1 MSRSLSLAAYR
12 ALSRRRFRASAIGDI
27 ERPDGDLL
35 WMHATSRD
43 RLNALC
49 NLAARIKSQ
58 RPGLQVLATVDQD
71 RTDSFSPNGCD
82 LLQILGPD
90 HPDQARQF
98 LDHWRPNLCLWAG
111 GDLMPN
117 LITQARSRDIPM
129 VLMDLAEDEVPARR
143 SRWMPDLGRLTLGC
157 FHQILVRDDATAE
170 ALHRAGFSPA
180 RVRVA
185 GRLRTTATPP
195 PCSDDLLDELSGD
208 LGGRPVWFAAGTQP
222 AEVDL
227 VLDAQRSAMRLIHRL
242 LLVIDVADPRDAV
255 GLKDHVVSA
264 GMRCAEWDNG
274 DQIGEETQV
283 VVSADPAAQGLWYR
297 IAPITF
303 VASTFD
309 RRPGGRNPFEAAALG
324 SAVIHGPHTGNYPD
338 AFARLDAISAA
349 REVRNADQLA
359 AELIALSA
367 PDQAAR
373 IALDAWRVATE
384 GAELTDALVDLVQ
397 DMLDMREGS
406 RAGP

>member
-12 ALSRRRFRASAIGDI
+12 ALSRRKFRASHIGDI
-27 ERPDGDLL
+27 ERPDGELL
-35 WMHATSRD
+35 WMHATSQD
-43 RLNALC
+43 RLHVLC

-58 RPGLQVLATVDQD
+58 RPELKVLATVDQR

-82 LLQILGPD
+82 LLQVLGPD

-98 LDHWRPNLCLWAG
+98 LDHWRPDMCLWAG

-117 LITQARSRDIPM
+117 LITQARSRTIPM
-129 VLMDLAEDEVPARR
+129 VLVDLAEDEVPARR

-157 FHQILVRDDATAE
+157 FHQILVRDEAAAE
-170 ALHRAGFSPA
+170 VLRRAGFSSA

-208 LGGRPVWFAAGTQP
+208 IGGRPVWFSVGTQP

-227 VLDAQRSAMRLIHRL
+227 VLEAHRNAVRLIHRL
-242 LLVIDVADPRDAV
+242 LLVIDVADPGDAV
-255 GLKDHVVSA
+255 GLKDHIASK
-264 GMRCAEWDNG
+264 GMRCADWDDG
-274 DQIGEETQV
+274 DPIGEETQV
-283 VVSADPAAQGLWYR
+283 VVSADPEALGLWYR

-309 RRPGGRNPFEAAALG
+309 RRPSGRNPFEPAALG

-349 REVRNADQLA
+349 REVRNADQLSA
-359 AELIALSA
+359 QVVALSA

-373 IALDAWRVATE
+373 IALDAWKVATE
-384 GAELTDALVDLVQ
+384 GAELTDALIDLVQ
-397 DMLDMREGS
+397 DMLDMREDTH
-406 RAGP
+406 AGP